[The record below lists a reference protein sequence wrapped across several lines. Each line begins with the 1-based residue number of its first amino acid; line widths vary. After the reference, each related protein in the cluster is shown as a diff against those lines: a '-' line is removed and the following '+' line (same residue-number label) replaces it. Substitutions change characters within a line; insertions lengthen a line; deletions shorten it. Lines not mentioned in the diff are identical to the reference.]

1 MWRLVRMIRYS
12 RLNERRMQDE
22 GSMKLKFVISTLI
35 GCCTIAWAS
44 TVLAEPSPQAALL
57 NQELTTKVPQSWQIH
72 VTWRDEVL
80 VAFITPPYQE
90 ALTFGTRPR
99 NCTRRCSVCAP
110 ATAMPYGINLH
121 LASQSP
127 CSRQSEGNQPTLCA
141 FSVRERVPDHRPLKI
156 GIALGPLV
164 RVKAHADADV

>member
-1 MWRLVRMIRYS
+1 MWRLVGVIRYS

-35 GCCTIAWAS
+35 GSCAIAWAS

-90 ALTFGTRPR
+90 AFDLWY
-99 NCTRRCSVCAP
+99 AP
-110 ATAMPYGINLH
+110 EKLH
-121 LASQSP
+121 QTMLSLCPGDGDALWHQLAPSQSVAM
-127 CSRQSEGNQPTLCA
+127 QPTVGGKSA
-141 FSVRERVPDHRPLKI
+141 DSMRVQCPRA
-156 GIALGPLV
+156 GA
-164 RVKAHADADV
+164 